1 MERKELKKWYKL
13 YINLKKIL
21 IYLLLVCIPIVCVA
35 DGHLTEDQKKET
47 IECAGIYYANSMIP
61 QAQLELDKIVHSFAA
76 KKFLSSYLVKEGV
89 NEDNLNKE
97 LIKIV
102 DVRYGK
108 PYEENTTKECDNFIY
123 KLIPN
128 SKNEIDKLIKSG
140 IY

>member
-1 MERKELKKWYKL
+1 M
-13 YINLKKIL
+13 KKIILTL
-21 IYLLLVCIPIVCVA
+21 IFTLMSSISFA
-35 DGHLTEDQKKET
+35 DGHLTEDQKKKT

-61 QAQLELDKIVHSFAA
+61 QAELELDKIVHSFAA

-102 DVRYGK
+102 DERYGK
-108 PYEENTTKECDNFIY
+108 PYEENTTLGCDSFVY

-128 SKNEIDKLIKSG
+128 SKSEIDKLVKSG

>member
-1 MERKELKKWYKL
+1 MSS
-13 YINLKKIL
+13 
-21 IYLLLVCIPIVCVA
+21 VSFA
-35 DGHLTEDQKKET
+35 DGHLTEDQKKKT

-61 QAQLELDKIVHSFAA
+61 QAELELEKITHSFAA

-108 PYEENTTKECDNFIY
+108 PYEEKTTNECDNFVFE
-123 KLIPN
+123 LIPG
-128 SKNEIDKLIKSG
+128 SKDEIEKIVKSG

>member
-1 MERKELKKWYKL
+1 MR
-13 YINLKKIL
+13 KIL
-21 IYLLLVCIPIVCVA
+21 LVLIVTLISSKTFA
-35 DGHLTEDQKKET
+35 DGHLTEDQKKKT

-61 QAQLELDKIVHSFAA
+61 QAELELDKIVHSFAA

-108 PYEENTTKECDNFIY
+108 PYEENTTKECDSFIY

-128 SKNEIDKLIKSG
+128 SKSEIDKLVKSG

>member
-1 MERKELKKWYKL
+1 M
-13 YINLKKIL
+13 KKIITL
-21 IYLLLVCIPIVCVA
+21 ISILF
-35 DGHLTEDQKKET
+35 LTSAYAGMSDNDKKKT

-61 QAQLELDKIVHSFAA
+61 QAELELDKIVHSFAA

-102 DVRYGK
+102 DERYGK
-108 PYEENTTKECDNFIY
+108 PYEENTTKACDSFIY

-128 SKNEIDKLIKSG
+128 SKSEIDKLVKSG

>member
-1 MERKELKKWYKL
+1 M
-13 YINLKKIL
+13 KKIITL
-21 IYLLLVCIPIVCVA
+21 ISILFITSAYA
-35 DGHLTEDQKKET
+35 GMSEDDKKKT
-47 IECAGIYYANSMIP
+47 VECAGIYYANSMIP
-61 QAQLELDKIVHSFAA
+61 QAELELEKIVHSFAA
-76 KKFLSSYLVKEGV
+76 KKFLSSYLVKEGI

-108 PYEENTTKECDNFIY
+108 PYEENTTKECDSFIY

-128 SKNEIDKLIKSG
+128 SKDEIDKLIKSG

>member
-1 MERKELKKWYKL
+1 MKK
-13 YINLKKIL
+13 L
-21 IYLLLVCIPIVCVA
+21 ITLISILLLTSAYASIS
-35 DGHLTEDQKKET
+35 DDDKKKT

-61 QAQLELDKIVHSFAA
+61 QAELELDKIVHSFAA

-102 DVRYGK
+102 DERYGK
-108 PYEENTTKECDNFIY
+108 PYEENTTKGCDSFIY

-128 SKNEIDKLIKSG
+128 SKSEIDKLVKSG

>member
-1 MERKELKKWYKL
+1 M
-13 YINLKKIL
+13 KKIL
-21 IYLLLVCIPIVCVA
+21 CYLVIILSPIVCLA
-35 DGHLTEDQKKET
+35 DGHLTEDQKKKT

-61 QAQLELDKIVHSFAA
+61 QAELELDKIVHSFAA

-128 SKNEIDKLIKSG
+128 SKSEIDKLVKSG

>member
-1 MERKELKKWYKL
+1 M
-13 YINLKKIL
+13 KKIL
-21 IYLLLVCIPIVCVA
+21 CYLVIILSPIVCFA
-35 DGHLTEDQKKET
+35 DGHLTEDQKKKT

-61 QAQLELDKIVHSFAA
+61 QAELELDKIVHSFAA

-89 NEDNLNKE
+89 NEGSLNQE

-102 DVRYGK
+102 DLRYGK
-108 PYEENTTKECDNFIY
+108 PYEENTTKECDSFIY

-128 SKNEIDKLIKSG
+128 SKDEIDKLVKSG

>member
-1 MERKELKKWYKL
+1 M
-13 YINLKKIL
+13 KKITITFL
-21 IYLLLVCIPIVCVA
+21 SILFLTSAYA
-35 DGHLTEDQKKET
+35 GMSDGDKKKT

-61 QAQLELDKIVHSFAA
+61 QAELELDKIVHSFAA

-108 PYEENTTKECDNFIY
+108 PYEESTTKECDSFIY
-123 KLIPN
+123 QLIPN
-128 SKNEIDKLIKSG
+128 SKDEIDKLIKSG

>member
-1 MERKELKKWYKL
+1 M
-13 YINLKKIL
+13 KKIILTL
-21 IYLLLVCIPIVCVA
+21 IFTLMSSISFA
-35 DGHLTEDQKKET
+35 DSHLTEDQKKKT

-61 QAQLELDKIVHSFAA
+61 QAELELEKITHSFAA

-108 PYEENTTKECDNFIY
+108 PYEEKITSECDNFVFE
-123 KLIPN
+123 LIPG
-128 SKNEIDKLIKSG
+128 SKDEIEKIVKSG

>member
-1 MERKELKKWYKL
+1 MRK
-13 YINLKKIL
+13 IF
-21 IYLLLVCIPIVCVA
+21 IYLLFLFSPIISYA
-35 DGHLTEDQKKET
+35 DGHLTEDQKKKT

-61 QAQLELDKIVHSFAA
+61 QAELELDKIVHSFAA

-89 NEDNLNKE
+89 NEDNLNNE

-128 SKNEIDKLIKSG
+128 SKIEIDKLVKSG

>member
-1 MERKELKKWYKL
+1 M
-13 YINLKKIL
+13 KKITITFL
-21 IYLLLVCIPIVCVA
+21 SILFLTSAYA
-35 DGHLTEDQKKET
+35 GMSDGDKKKT

-61 QAQLELDKIVHSFAA
+61 QAELELDKIVHSFAA

-108 PYEENTTKECDNFIY
+108 PYEESTTKECDSFIY
-123 KLIPN
+123 QLIPN
-128 SKNEIDKLIKSG
+128 SKDEIDKLVKSG